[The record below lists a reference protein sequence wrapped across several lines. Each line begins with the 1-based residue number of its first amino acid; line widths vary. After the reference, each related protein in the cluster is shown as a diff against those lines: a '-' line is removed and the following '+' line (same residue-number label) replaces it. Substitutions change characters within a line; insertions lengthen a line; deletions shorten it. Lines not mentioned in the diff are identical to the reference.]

1 MRERHFLLLSNI
13 GTFAK
18 EDEAYEL
25 LNILTIALPLV
36 AMVSWVADSL
46 LAVVYLKW
54 FHPWKIIL
62 QEEVSYFVF
71 VYSYQLPFKE
81 TDQWKE
87 MKETAHKKNY
97 ILDVNKTQVV
107 SLSDKSWDVLNICWK
122 MWKYPTF
129 MICPSGLMPVEQKRS
144 HKTYICSFWS
154 IHQH

>member
-62 QEEVSYFVF
+62 QEVSYFVF
-71 VYSYQLPFKE
+71 VDFYQLPFKE

-87 MKETAHKKNY
+87 MKEAADQKNH
-97 ILDVNKTQVV
+97 ILDINKTQVV
-107 SLSDKSWDVLNICWK
+107 SRSEKAGMFSTFAGKCGNIPLS
-122 MWKYPTF
+122 
-129 MICPSGLMPVEQKRS
+129 
-144 HKTYICSFWS
+144 
-154 IHQH
+154 